1 MKIVVLDKSAMGSDT
16 PFDSLMKLGDVVFYD
31 SSTPDEAL
39 MRTADAEV
47 VITNKC
53 KITADLMKNAKNL
66 KIVCVFATG
75 YDNIDISYAKER
87 GIAVCNVPGYST
99 DSVALYTVTTAL
111 TLYSKIIEFNE
122 YVKNGSY
129 TASGVPNC
137 LVPVYH
143 ELRGKT
149 WGIIGCGNIG
159 KAVAKVAEAFG
170 ASVLVNKRTPS
181 PEFNCVDIDTLC
193 KESDI
198 ITVHCPLNEETRG
211 IINKERLAMMKKDAI
226 LVNEARGAVLC
237 ESEVSDAIKK
247 GIIGGFGCDV
257 YSTEPFP
264 KDHPYNEIMHLK
276 NVMLTPHSAWG
287 AYEARARCAEIIAE
301 NIAAFYDK
309 KIKNRVDI

>member
-1 MKIVVLDKSAMGSDT
+1 MKIVVLDKSAMGCDT
-16 PFDSLMKLGDVVFYD
+16 PFNALMEIGDVVFYD
-31 SSTPDEAL
+31 SSTPEEAL
-39 MRTADAEV
+39 LRTKDAEV

-53 KITADLMKNAKNL
+53 KITAELMDNAKQL

-75 YDNIDISYAKER
+75 YDNIDISAAKER

-99 DSVALYTVTTAL
+99 DSVALYTVTTVL
-111 TLYSKIIEFNE
+111 TLYSKIIEYNE

-137 LVPVYH
+137 LIPVYH

-149 WGIIGCGNIG
+149 WGLIGCGNIG
-159 KAVAKVAEAFG
+159 KAVARVAEAFG
-170 ASVLVNKRTPS
+170 ARVIANKRTPA
-181 PEFNCVDIDTLC
+181 PEFECVDIDTLC

-198 ITVHCPLNEETRG
+198 ITVHCPLNDQTRG
-211 IINKERLAMMKKDAI
+211 LINEERLAMMKKEVI

-237 ESEVSDAIKK
+237 ERAVADAVKK

-257 YSTEPFP
+257 YSVEPLP
-264 KDHPYNEIMHLK
+264 AKHPYNEIMHLK

-287 AYEARARCAEIIAE
+287 AYEARARCANIIAE
-301 NIAAFYDK
+301 NVAAFYDG
-309 KIKNRVDI
+309 KIKNRVDK